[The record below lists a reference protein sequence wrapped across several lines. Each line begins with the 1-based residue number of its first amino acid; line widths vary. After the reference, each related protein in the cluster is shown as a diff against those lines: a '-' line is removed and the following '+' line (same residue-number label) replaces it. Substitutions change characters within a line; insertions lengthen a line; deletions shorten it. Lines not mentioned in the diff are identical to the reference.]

1 MGTKNSPG
9 KYDCY
14 ANLEPDEP
22 YFLLMG
28 RDRHAAYLVNL
39 WAQMREEI
47 GEDPAKVEEARSC
60 ALHMDLFRS
69 LRLINQ
75 KKE

>member
-1 MGTKNSPG
+1 
-9 KYDCY
+9 
-14 ANLEPDEP
+14 
-22 YFLLMG
+22 MG